1 MPEILSPLQEGFFL
15 FHMHPGLQA
24 AYPDTEVTD
33 ARAVHGY
40 PKGMQQRAS
49 SDLQYLSLH

>member
-40 PKGMQQRAS
+40 PKDMQQRPS